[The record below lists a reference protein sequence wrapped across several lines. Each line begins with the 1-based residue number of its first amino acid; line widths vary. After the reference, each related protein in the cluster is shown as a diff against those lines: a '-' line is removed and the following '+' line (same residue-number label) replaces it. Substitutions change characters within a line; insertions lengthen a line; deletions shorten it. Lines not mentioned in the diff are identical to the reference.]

1 MDLSQLINEISAPK
15 SSSPK
20 AWAYKCSLC
29 HGEKNRKDW
38 RPLLWWYLDTCCQI
52 SSALGYQQNRKAKH
66 LFSTTNTIR
75 SMRTEP
81 LIRNSIAIAHESQTS
96 QKEKNYWRKLFRRAK
111 SGYCSL
117 RRIKSTLLEAGH
129 YRKLMV
135 HQGLEER
142 CLFGTERHRFV
153 SPNLRCPIRNT
164 GNGEKNFFQ
173 WTNHNLG
180 GTSWGQHK
188 GICVLL
194 VYELHAR
201 PC

>member
-29 HGEKNRKDW
+29 HGEKIKKKKKKKNRKDW
-38 RPLLWWYLDTCCQI
+38 RPLLLWYLDTCCQI

-142 CLFGTERHRFV
+142 YLA
-153 SPNLRCPIRNT
+153 
-164 GNGEKNFFQ
+164 Q
-173 WTNHNLG
+173 
-180 GTSWGQHK
+180 
-188 GICVLL
+188 ICVPKLE
-194 VYELHAR
+194 V
-201 PC
+201 PN